1 MNNPLIQEVRAAR
14 EALAAKFDFDLHRIF
29 DDAMKREA
37 AEKVSIAR
45 TSTRKTKSKKPRKIE
60 NVRK

>member
-29 DDAMKREA
+29 EDAMKREA
-37 AEKVSIAR
+37 AEKISIGGA
-45 TSTRKTKSKKPRKIE
+45 SKRKTKSTKPRKIE

>member
-29 DDAMKREA
+29 EDAMKREA
-37 AEKVSIAR
+37 AEKISIAR
-45 TSTRKTKSKKPRKIE
+45 TSKRKTKSTKTRKIE

>member
-29 DDAMKREA
+29 EDAMKREA
-37 AEKVSIAR
+37 AEKISIAG
-45 TSTRKTKSKKPRKIE
+45 TSERKTKSTKTRKIE